1 MLKLRSWFSRGVIFS
16 TRKDI
21 AYSTPPYFDYMW
33 RLTHKGL
40 QYDVSLKML
49 QTIYALHLF
58 VFWIKAVIFNTR
70 FFLSLLIWSPKLLFD
85 PVRLRY
91 KWWLFKLV
99 FWLFI
104 IKRMYFWFFWHKT
117 YSAWPSW
124 NIIFATPIS
133 SFVWIVKRI
142 WYTLLIQHLKTL
154 IFGHYDQSLNS
165 PQYFTSCTILYT
177 GLCLPCVN
185 FTLIHL

>member
-1 MLKLRSWFSRGVIFS
+1 
-16 TRKDI
+16 
-21 AYSTPPYFDYMW
+21 
-33 RLTHKGL
+33 
-40 QYDVSLKML
+40 ML

-70 FFLSLLIWSPKLLFD
+70 FFLSLSIWSPSLLFY

-91 KWWLFKLV
+91 KWWLFKLE

-133 SFVWIVKRI
+133 SFVWIVKWI
-142 WYTLLIQHLKTL
+142 WYTLLIQHLITL

-165 PQYFTSCTILYT
+165 PLVQYCIQGYVCPVLISPLYT
-177 GLCLPCVN
+177 CKWLR
-185 FTLIHL
+185 LINSPRNRHMERN